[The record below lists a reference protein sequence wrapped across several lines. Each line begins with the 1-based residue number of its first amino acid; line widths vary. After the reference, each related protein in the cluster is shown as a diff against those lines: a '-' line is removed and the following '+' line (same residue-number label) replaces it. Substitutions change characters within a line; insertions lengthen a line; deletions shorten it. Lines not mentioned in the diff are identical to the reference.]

1 MSTPHHLLQRHLNLL
16 PSSTHKTSQFFVRP
30 HIADRLYQLLD
41 EIEAF
46 LWTCSYEEICN
57 FWNAISNLRQ
67 CIQKRHNQPQVPQF
81 LTCRRKQRDF
91 CRILE
96 VLADLPYPKLH
107 LSHHPV
113 RHSGD
118 RAKSQ
123 QLKPPQSAFAHP
135 HFAHPHFTKQK

>member
-1 MSTPHHLLQRHLNLL
+1 MSAPHHLPQRHLNLI

-30 HIADRLYQLLD
+30 HIADRLCQLLD

-46 LWTCSYEEICN
+46 LWTCSYEEMCN

-67 CIQKRHNQPQVPQF
+67 CIQKRPHQPQVPQF

-107 LSHHPV
+107 LSDHPV
-113 RHSGD
+113 RRSGD

-123 QLKPPQSAFAHP
+123 QLKPLQSAFAHP
-135 HFAHPHFTKQK
+135 HFAHPHFVKQK